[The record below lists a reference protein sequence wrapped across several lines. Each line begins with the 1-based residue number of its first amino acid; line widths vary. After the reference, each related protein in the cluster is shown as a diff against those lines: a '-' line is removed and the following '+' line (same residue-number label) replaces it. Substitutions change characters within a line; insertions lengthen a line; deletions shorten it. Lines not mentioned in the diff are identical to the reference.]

1 MNNHLKDVWG
11 IVNWLEDMSISLLE
25 EIMVLLILHLL
36 PFAAYAMLVI
46 SLIVFTLPSYNE
58 LEAKLI
64 HVEMTI
70 ALTDEKSSEALFI
83 GTRG

>member
-1 MNNHLKDVWG
+1 LEIGGHEHL
-11 IVNWLEDMSISLLE
+11 LFE
-25 EIMVLLILHLL
+25 EITVLLILHSL
-36 PFAAYAMLVI
+36 PSAAYAMLVI
-46 SLIVFTLPSYNE
+46 SLIILTLPSYNE

-70 ALTDEKSSEALFI
+70 ALADKKSSEALFI